1 MKHFFLLTISLAFLV
16 FSCESYDDNIP
27 QQHQNVGAYVLTK
40 YEARTPVY
48 LFNESEAHTDFREAW
63 IEAEG
68 FWIPESEAF
77 RFSDY
82 LDEHDHFMVGISYQL
97 PTYRGYPWP
106 FDVGI
111 VSARFQLESRH
122 SLTVVG
128 GIDLSQSYNFTDLSD
143 VDFILYEE
151 MNPAIIEIEIIDEN
165 IIQALF
171 LLRVFDQQLNEHVVV
186 EVEAEFLKVRGRYR
200 D

>member
-1 MKHFFLLTISLAFLV
+1 MKHFFLFTISLAFLV
-16 FSCESYDDNIP
+16 SSCESYDDNIP
-27 QQHQNVGAYVLTK
+27 ESHQNVGAYVLTK
-40 YEARTPVY
+40 YESRTPIY
-48 LFNESEAHTDFREAW
+48 LFNDLEAHTDFREAW
-63 IEAEG
+63 IEPG
-68 FWIPESEAF
+68 FWIPESESF
-77 RFSDY
+77 IFSDY
-82 LDEHDHFMVGISYQL
+82 LDENENFMVGISYQL

-111 VSARFQLESRH
+111 VSARFQLESKN
-122 SLTVVG
+122 SSTVVG

-151 MNPAIIEIEIIDEN
+151 MSPAIIEIEIIDEN

-171 LLRVFDQQLNEHVVV
+171 LLRVLDQQLNEHVIV

>member
-1 MKHFFLLTISLAFLV
+1 MKHFFLLAISLAFLV
-16 FSCESYDDNIP
+16 SSCESYDDNIH
-27 QQHQNVGAYVLTK
+27 QSHQNVGAYVLTK
-40 YEARTPVY
+40 YESRTPIY
-48 LFNESEAHTDFREAW
+48 LFNDSEAHTDFREAW
-63 IEAEG
+63 IEPG
-68 FWIPESEAF
+68 FWIPESESF
-77 RFSDY
+77 TFSDY
-82 LDEHDHFMVGISYQL
+82 LDEHDNFMVGISYQL

-111 VSARFQLESRH
+111 VSARFQLESKN
-122 SLTVVG
+122 SSTVVG

-171 LLRVFDQQLNEHVVV
+171 LLRVLDQQLNEHVIV